1 MVHVH
6 DQSENTIISLHR
18 ETTINPHPLHSGYCH
33 THSRNDGDANRTN
46 KLETGTRGV
55 VYRKPMTL
63 LHFTLPLNCY
73 YGNYFSSIDRV
84 PLVMWH
90 NAVQYTLVH
99 IQSVS
104 KTTPLN
110 PTLQNPS

>member
-6 DQSENTIISLHR
+6 NQSENTIISLHR
-18 ETTINPHPLHSGYCH
+18 ETAINPHPYTVDTVTL
-33 THSRNDGDANRTN
+33 TPRNDGDANRTN
-46 KLETGTRGV
+46 KLERGTRGV

-63 LHFTLPLNCY
+63 LHFTTPLNCY

-104 KTTPLN
+104 KTTSLN
-110 PTLQNPS
+110 STLQNPS